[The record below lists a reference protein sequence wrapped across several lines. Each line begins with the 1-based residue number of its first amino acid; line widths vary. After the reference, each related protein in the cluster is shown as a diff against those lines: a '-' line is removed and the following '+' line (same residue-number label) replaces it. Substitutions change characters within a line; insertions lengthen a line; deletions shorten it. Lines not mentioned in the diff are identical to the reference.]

1 MAIQKTD
8 KIWHNGKLI
17 NWDDAT
23 IHVMS
28 HVIHYGSSVFEG
40 IRCYELPTGPAIFRA
55 QEHMQRLLDS
65 AKVYRID
72 VEFTREQIIKG
83 MLETVAHNGAWP
95 CYVRPIILRGYGEAG
110 VNPFNSPT
118 EVYIINYPWG
128 KYLGGETDGCDVCV
142 SSWTRLAP
150 NTLPAMA
157 KAGANYMNSQ
167 LIKMEAIVNGY
178 VEGIALD
185 INGFVSEGSGENI
198 FLVHRDKLI
207 TAPLGNSVLPGI
219 TRDSVLQIARDLN
232 IPIVEQMIPREMLYI
247 ADEAFFTG
255 TAAEV
260 TADSFRRQDQR
271 RQGRNRSDHQGA
283 AERVLRHRARREI
296 RPPRLADAGSG
307 GTQQATGRRI
317 IRRQSYYRRGA
328 HRAPFGFSN
337 QKNKTLTRRR
347 NVSRYESGICPRL
360 PRDDARWHYARSGDH
375 QESNCSRARR
385 QLQLQARS

>member
-55 QEHMQRLLDS
+55 DEHMQRLLNS

-72 VEFTREQIIKG
+72 VDFTREQLVQG
-83 MLETVAHNGAWP
+83 MLELVGHNGAWP
-95 CYVRPIILRGYGEAG
+95 CYVRPIVLRGYGEAG

-128 KYLGGETDGCDVCV
+128 KYLGGEVEGCDVCV

-185 INGFVSEGSGENI
+185 ASGFVSEGSGENL
-198 FLVHRDKLI
+198 FLVHNDKLI

-219 TRDSVLQIARDLN
+219 TRDSVLADRPRPGHRD
-232 IPIVEQMIPREMLYI
+232 
-247 ADEAFFTG
+247 
-255 TAAEV
+255 
-260 TADSFRRQDQR
+260 
-271 RQGRNRSDHQGA
+271 
-283 AERVLRHRARREI
+283 
-296 RPPRLADAGSG
+296 
-307 GTQQATGRRI
+307 
-317 IRRQSYYRRGA
+317 RGA
-328 HRAPFGFSN
+328 DDPARNALH
-337 QKNKTLTRRR
+337 RRR
-347 NVSRYESGICPRL
+347 SVLHRNGCGSHGHSLG
-360 PRDDARWHYARSGDH
+360 
-375 QESNCSRARR
+375 R
-385 QLQLQARS
+385 QN